1 MAYKPIEILMVEDN
15 HADVVLTTEAFEE
28 AKIGNHLTVV
38 EDGVAA
44 MDYLHR
50 RGPYREAARPD
61 LILLDLNLPRKDGRE
76 VLAEIKADP
85 GLAAIPVVVLT
96 ASSLDE
102 DIMSSYEHHANCY
115 ISKPVDLEGL
125 LKVVGLIEDF
135 WLTVV
140 KLPEQP
146 DEVLGPKAM

>member
-15 HADVVLTTEAFEE
+15 RADVGLVREAFRE
-28 AKIGNHLTVV
+28 ARIGNNLSVV

-44 MDYLHR
+44 MDYLYR
-50 RGPYREAARPD
+50 RGTYQDAARPD
-61 LILLDLNLPRKDGRE
+61 LILLDLNLLRKDGRE

-85 GLAAIPVVVLT
+85 KLAAVPVVILT

-102 DIMSSYEHHANCY
+102 DIMNSYEHQENYY
-115 ISKPVDLEGL
+115 ISKPVDLDGL
-125 LKVVGLIEDF
+125 LKVVGLIEEF

-140 KLPEQP
+140 KFPERP
-146 DEVLGPKAM
+146 DEGPKAR